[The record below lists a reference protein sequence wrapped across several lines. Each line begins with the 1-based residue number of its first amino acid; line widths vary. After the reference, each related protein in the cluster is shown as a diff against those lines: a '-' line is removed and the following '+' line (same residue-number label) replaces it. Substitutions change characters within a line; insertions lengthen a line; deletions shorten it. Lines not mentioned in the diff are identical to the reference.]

1 MGLVL
6 AHAQVKSAH
15 TMRLTY
21 VGRLMRMRTRTMRK
35 LQLHAKRMS
44 EFSDVSSSATS
55 EASDSE
61 ESLPGG
67 APRISS
73 GALLEGGEEE
83 ELRSTLNYCTDCP
96 LSYKFPLAGKRRES

>member
-1 MGLVL
+1 
-6 AHAQVKSAH
+6 
-15 TMRLTY
+15 
-21 VGRLMRMRTRTMRK
+21 MRTIRK

-83 ELRSTLNYCTDCP
+83 ELRSTIRAYSVHQSP
-96 LSYKFPLAGKRRES
+96 LSFTVN